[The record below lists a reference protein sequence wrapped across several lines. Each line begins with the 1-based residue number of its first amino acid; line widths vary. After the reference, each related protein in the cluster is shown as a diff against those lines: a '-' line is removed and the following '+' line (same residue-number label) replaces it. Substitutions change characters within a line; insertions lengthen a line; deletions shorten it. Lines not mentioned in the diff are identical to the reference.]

1 MRTFSLFFLATLLLS
16 NNFAP
21 PQESA
26 ELQEARTLSESAVK
40 LFNQGKYDEAMP
52 LAKRALQLREKMLP
66 RNDPQISNSLTN
78 LGEIY
83 IAQKDYKP
91 AKEIFQ
97 RLLQIQI
104 ELFGAEDPNLSY
116 SLDRLAVLYFVAGD
130 YDETETAY
138 KRSLTLREKALGD
151 KDPLVAQSWFA
162 LGEFY
167 RFRRQLNPALESYKR
182 ALTIYGGKGGAT
194 TPEYER
200 ANDGVRCLAHNHR
213 KPELFEELSTLRRQF
228 YPQGVKGDIEPG
240 GVLNG
245 RAISLPQPD
254 YPGAAAARR
263 LQGLVIVE
271 VEIDETGTVIK
282 AKDLCQGPPFLSE
295 ASVAAA
301 LKARFTPTKLNGRPV
316 KVKGVI
322 QYNFTSRFR

>member
-228 YPQGVKGDIEPG
+228 YPQGVKGG
-240 GVLNG
+240 H
-245 RAISLPQPD
+245 
-254 YPGAAAARR
+254 
-263 LQGLVIVE
+263 
-271 VEIDETGTVIK
+271 
-282 AKDLCQGPPFLSE
+282 
-295 ASVAAA
+295 
-301 LKARFTPTKLNGRPV
+301 
-316 KVKGVI
+316 
-322 QYNFTSRFR
+322 